1 MYKNI
6 TIVDGIDVMMIMLDS
21 LPICSIVF
29 DDNAKLININKL
41 AQNLLRVKSFD
52 TCIGNE
58 ELFFPEIDQL
68 QEVVKLL
75 KRGID
80 VDGQRM
86 VLRCSDGAFVQVAF
100 NACMLYGINKVFLFQ
115 FYELIPAVNL
125 NFKFLTNV
133 AHDEIKKIFSDHNY
147 VSNDISNNLLP
158 KVLVSH
164 SLENRLFA
172 DITNQVLQSRF
183 PNLTTNE
190 VVVCGL
196 IASRLSIEEIAEL
209 TNRTPMNIR
218 CVIYRII
225 RKLELKSTKA
235 IYEKMLAETG

>member
-21 LPICSIVF
+21 LPISSIVF
-29 DDNAKLININKL
+29 DENGRLININRL
-41 AQNLLRVKSFD
+41 AQNLLRVKLIDDCF
-52 TCIGNE
+52 GNE
-58 ELFFPEIDQL
+58 GLFFPEIEHL
-68 QEVVKLL
+68 HEVINHL

-80 VDGQRM
+80 VIGQRI
-86 VLRCSDGAFVQVAF
+86 VLRCSDGVFVQVAF
-100 NACMLYGINKVFLFQ
+100 NACMLYGANKFFLFQ
-115 FYELIPAVNL
+115 FYELIPATNL
-125 NFKFLTNV
+125 NFQFLTDA
-133 AHDEIKKIFSDHNY
+133 AHEEINKIFSNHNY
-147 VSNDISNNLLP
+147 VSNDFSNSLLP
-158 KVLVSH
+158 KILVGS

-183 PNLTTNE
+183 PNLTNNE

-196 IASRLSIEEIAEL
+196 IASRVSIDEIAEL

-235 IYEKMLAETG
+235 LYERMVAETG